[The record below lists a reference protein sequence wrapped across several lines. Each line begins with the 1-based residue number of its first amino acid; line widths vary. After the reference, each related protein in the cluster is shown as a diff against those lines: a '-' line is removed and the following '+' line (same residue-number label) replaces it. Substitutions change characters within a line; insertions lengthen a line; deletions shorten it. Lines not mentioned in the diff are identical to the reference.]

1 MNWPLELALLSC
13 ALLGLRHGF
22 DYDHLAAISDIAA
35 VQTSWKKSMRLGVT
49 YALGHALTVVAL
61 GAAVIMLH
69 ISLPERLNSW
79 TERLIGITL
88 IALGIGVVAS
98 LKSKSHS
105 HTRMQSRLAVLISGV
120 NWVWWRAC
128 LIFRPQA
135 PRPTP
140 FNWNYSGKSVFGI
153 GIIHG
158 LGAETPSQL
167 MLFLLAASLG
177 GTAKGFMGLGAFAVG
192 LIVMNTLMTASLG
205 GIFGAGNSRPHL
217 YHWVAWAGAVYSVA
231 IGVVFLLGSSTWLPA
246 LS

>member
-1 MNWPLELALLSC
+1 MNWQLELALLSC

-69 ISLPERLNSW
+69 ISLPEKLNSW

-98 LKSKSHS
+98 LKSQKHSHS
-105 HTRMQSRLAVLISGV
+105 RMQSRLAVLISGV
-120 NWVWWRAC
+120 NWMWWKVR
-128 LIFRPQA
+128 LISRPQT

-140 FNWNYSGKSVFGI
+140 FSWNYSGKSVFGI
-153 GIIHG
+153 GIVHG

-177 GTAKGFMGLGAFAVG
+177 GTAKGFMGLGAFAIG

-205 GIFGAGNSRPHL
+205 GLFGAGNSRPRL
-217 YHWVAWAGAVYSVA
+217 YHWISWAGAVYSVA
-231 IGVVFLLGSSTWLPA
+231 IGVIFLIGSSAWLPA

>member
-1 MNWPLELALLSC
+1 
-13 ALLGLRHGF
+13 
-22 DYDHLAAISDIAA
+22 
-35 VQTSWKKSMRLGVT
+35 
-49 YALGHALTVVAL
+49 
-61 GAAVIMLH
+61 
-69 ISLPERLNSW
+69 
-79 TERLIGITL
+79 
-88 IALGIGVVAS
+88 
-98 LKSKSHS
+98 
-105 HTRMQSRLAVLISGV
+105 MQSRLAVLISGA
-120 NWVWWRAC
+120 NWAWWRVC

-177 GTAKGFMGLGAFAVG
+177 GTAKGFMGLAAFAIG

-231 IGVVFLLGSSTWLPA
+231 VGVCLSWWGLRRGCLLLARRLREALAQLRSGQRFAVAAKKRSAKGRLAKKRLARVFDASQRK
-246 LS
+246 